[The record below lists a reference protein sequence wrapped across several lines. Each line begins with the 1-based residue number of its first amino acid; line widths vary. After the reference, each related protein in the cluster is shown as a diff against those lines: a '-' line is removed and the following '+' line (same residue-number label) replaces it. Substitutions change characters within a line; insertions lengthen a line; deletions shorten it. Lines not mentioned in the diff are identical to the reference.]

1 MNIEFSVFVL
11 SFVVT
16 KAVFFLQFLP
26 DTISGLEKLEELDLS
41 SNYLESLP
49 DSIGLLL
56 NLRIL
61 NVTGNKLTS
70 LPESIAQ
77 CRFCA

>member
-1 MNIEFSVFVL
+1 MTRSRSL
-11 SFVVT
+11 
-16 KAVFFLQFLP
+16 LQFLP
-26 DTISGLEKLEELDLS
+26 DSISGLEKLEELDLS
-41 SNYLESLP
+41 SNLLGSLP

-61 NVTGNKLTS
+61 NVAGNKLTS

-77 CRFCA
+77 CRFLCLYVFSCFI